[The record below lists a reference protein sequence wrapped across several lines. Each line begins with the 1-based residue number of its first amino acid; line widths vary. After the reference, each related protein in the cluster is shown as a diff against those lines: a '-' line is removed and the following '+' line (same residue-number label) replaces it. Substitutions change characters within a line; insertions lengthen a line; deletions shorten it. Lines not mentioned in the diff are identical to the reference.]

1 MYLISTNR
9 KSSLLHVLPGK
20 RMFCRK
26 DQEIKFQI
34 EMQHF
39 ETKTKTC
46 TLTLTR
52 KCFISKWPAAFFNLQ
67 YLFVFF
73 QRYLFTS
80 FYTIGTKLSIDNFQH
95 IVYKKQSNFL
105 CVKPNSNNLRRKS
118 LSERMILLGA
128 TI

>member
-46 TLTLTR
+46 TLTLSR
-52 KCFISKWPAAFFNLQ
+52 KCFISKWPGSILRPPVS
-67 YLFVFF
+67 LCFF

-80 FYTIGTKLSIDNFQH
+80 FYTIGTKLSIDDFQH

-118 LSERMILLGA
+118 LSERRILLGA